1 MVGYSWAFVQK
12 GGLMEQ
18 EIKLFAGS
26 ASQDLAKKISEK
38 ANIPISKCSINRFAD
53 GELKIKIE
61 ENIRGRDVFIV
72 QSTPPPADNI
82 LELLLFLDAAR
93 RASVDRITAVIP
105 YFGYARQDRKD
116 EPRVPISAKLI
127 ANLLAN
133 SGANRILTMDLH
145 AEQIQ
150 GFFDIPIDHLY
161 AVPVFVEYY
170 QKRDL
175 KNYIIVSPDLGR
187 ANRVRGFA
195 RRLSKDL
202 PIAIVDKRRTGPNQA
217 LVLNVI
223 GEVAGKTA
231 LIYDDM
237 LDTGGTMVQGA
248 QAILDKGAKGV
259 YACVVHPLLSR
270 DAVQRVT
277 DSCIKELI
285 VTDTIKLP
293 QEKKLSKIKIISV
306 AGLLGEAIM
315 RIHRAESISSLFKEV
330 EE

>member
-1 MVGYSWAFVQK
+1 MDD
-12 GGLMEQ
+12 
-18 EIKLFAGS
+18 IKLFTGGS
-26 ASQDLAKKISEK
+26 SQELTKKISK
-38 ANIPISKCSINRFAD
+38 KIGVSVGRSTVKRFAD

-72 QSTPPPADNI
+72 QSTNPPAENI
-82 LELLLFLDAAR
+82 LELLLFIDAAR
-93 RASVDRITAVIP
+93 RASAERITAVIP

-127 ANLLAN
+127 ANLLTT
-133 SGANRILTMDLH
+133 SGANRVLTMDLH

-150 GFFDIPIDHLY
+150 GFFDIPVDNLY

-170 QKRDL
+170 QKLKL
-175 KNYIIVSPDLGR
+175 KNYVVVSPDLGR

-195 RRLSKDL
+195 QRLNKDL

-223 GEVAGKTA
+223 GEVEGKAA

-248 QAILDKGAKGV
+248 QAVIEKGAKEV

-270 DAVQRVT
+270 DAPKKVT
-277 DSCIKELI
+277 DSPIKELV
-285 VTDTIKLP
+285 VTDTIALLP
-293 QEKKLSKIKIISV
+293 ERQIEKIKVLSV
-306 AGLLGEAIM
+306 AGLLGDAIM
-315 RIHRAESISSLFKEV
+315 RIHRSESISSLFKEV
-330 EE
+330 EG